1 MWLLGSQ
8 ALHSTSVEA
17 RTTNTFLL
25 FTYASHVSGRL
36 LQDFWMK
43 VGDGLGFGT
52 GIV

>member
-36 LQDFWMK
+36 LQDFM
-43 VGDGLGFGT
+43 DESR
-52 GIV
+52 